1 MLVKILAVF
10 LCGTPVVWLMS
21 LLYCSASGT
30 DLPHGLFKV
39 YGVLYRAP
47 GAPPPPTPLRP
58 APLMQ
63 PCVQIAPAAAA
74 LRPCI
79 QHTAVLICLGCVSHR
94 RFGNID
100 SPRTIFRESS
110 RILKPARLL
119 RCR

>member
-47 GAPPPPTPLRP
+47 GAPPHPPHTTPPRPPHVPLRP
-58 APLMQ
+58 NS
-63 PCVQIAPAAAA
+63 I
-74 LRPCI
+74 
-79 QHTAVLICLGCVSHR
+79 
-94 RFGNID
+94 
-100 SPRTIFRESS
+100 
-110 RILKPARLL
+110 
-119 RCR
+119 

>member
-47 GAPPPPTPLRP
+47 GVPTQRND
-58 APLMQ
+58 
-63 PCVQIAPAAAA
+63 AA
-74 LRPCI
+74 
-79 QHTAVLICLGCVSHR
+79 GC
-94 RFGNID
+94 
-100 SPRTIFRESS
+100 TSS
-110 RILKPARLL
+110 VMAM
-119 RCR
+119 